1 MTTAIASTCVS
12 WVVRDPHANAVIST
26 PSILSATNK
35 TVGGLWVS
43 VDMTSRLGG
52 REKEREGGKMRGR
65 EGGRE
70 RGRERGREG
79 EREGEGGRKRGR
91 EGK

>member
-1 MTTAIASTCVS
+1 M
-12 WVVRDPHANAVIST
+12 IST
-26 PSILSATNK
+26 PSILSVTNK

-43 VDMTSRLGG
+43 VDMTSRLGGREGEGGRENERERGREGGRG

-70 RGRERGREG
+70 RGREARSRYW
-79 EREGEGGRKRGR
+79 
-91 EGK
+91 